1 MSAHTSER
9 AGRVMP
15 SPRTQLALGF
25 VSMAEIEAQHTAH
38 EQRVQTQQKRKPS
51 RSPLVT
57 LIDCTTADVYEL
69 PLFQSLKGVE
79 AERFVVDPL
88 QSPEHVPE
96 DDLLPDD
103 EVEKAR
109 DIDLIADHAFEFVGW
124 YIERN
129 MEMLASV
136 GNAQEKASVLE
147 WMFEP
152 DVELKQPQSL
162 QDYRQPIAIHKDR
175 VPFSFQWC
183 CKVVGFDPDRFR
195 DALLD
200 TIRGAMEN
208 VSPRHQAAYKAFLA
222 KASERYS

>member
-1 MSAHTSER
+1 MSAQTSER

-15 SPRTQLALGF
+15 SPRGQLTLGF
-25 VSMAEIEAQHTAH
+25 VTMTEFEAQQTAQD
-38 EQRVQTQQKRKPS
+38 ERIQTPQKRKPIK
-51 RSPLVT
+51 SPKVT
-57 LIDCTTADVYEL
+57 LIDCTTAEVCEL
-69 PLFQSLKGVE
+69 PLFQSLKGTD
-79 AERFVVDPL
+79 AERFEADPL
-88 QSPEHVPE
+88 YSPEHLPE
-96 DDLLPDD
+96 DERLPDD

-109 DIDLIADHAFEFVGW
+109 DISLIADNAFEFVGW

-152 DVELKQPQSL
+152 DVELRQPSSL
-162 QDYRQPIAIHKDR
+162 QDYRRPIAIYKDR

-208 VSPRHQAAYKAFLA
+208 VSPRHRAAYKAFLV
-222 KASERYS
+222 KASERYT